1 MSEPTTVGMTT
12 AGHQTLTALKH
23 NPDDEHSGPFHQMK
37 DAYLFSVSLAL
48 RCGKIAPESLVT
60 DKTFLNVGSLDP
72 DRSLYDVVSLLRPT
86 ECANEPVYR
95 TVMRLAEAGLEELVE
110 RSAGGTIRFQQIL
123 EGLEAG
129 ER

>member
-1 MSEPTTVGMTT
+1 VSEPNTVGLTI

-23 NPDDEHSGPFHQMK
+23 NPEDEHSGPFHQMK

-48 RCGKIAPESLVT
+48 RCGKIAPESMAT

-72 DRSLYDVVSLLRPT
+72 DRSVYEAVSLLRPDA
-86 ECANEPVYR
+86 CQNEPVYR

-110 RSAGGTIRFQQIL
+110 RSVGGTIRFQQIL
-123 EGLEAG
+123 EDLEA
-129 ER
+129 EEV